1 MKRTALIILAVV
13 ILSNLPFFNFFLQ
26 EDYEYQNIDKSFL
39 YKEEAG
45 KGKSFIGCVRSYG
58 HFLCEHPEM
67 DRGDNRL
74 YRTFTIKP
82 WRFWEWSEMLF
93 SERYR
98 LPYKGND

>member
-1 MKRTALIILAVV
+1 MILV
-13 ILSNLPFFNFFLQ
+13 INLPAFNFLIN
-26 EDYEYQNIDKSFL
+26 ENYTYSNNDGSFR
-39 YKEEAG
+39 YSEEAG
-45 KGKSFIGCVRSYG
+45 KGNSFQSCLINYG
-58 HFLCEHPEM
+58 SFLCKNPEK